1 MQIKKLKDML
11 LDVLNV
17 SKSFADHKALD
28 NVNLHVPEGVIYGLL
43 GPNGAGK
50 TTLIRLINRITAPDA
65 GSIMLNGKEISQKDV
80 EQIGYLPEERGLYK
94 KMKVKEQIVYFAQLK
109 GVRSKDAKVRMNDW
123 CNRFEIPHL
132 LDKKVDELS
141 KGMQQKIQIICTLI
155 HEPQLLI
162 FDEPFSGFDP
172 VNAILLKREILRLK
186 EQGSTFILSTHNMNS
201 VEELCSH
208 LTLINKSQVVLEGE
222 VDAIRHAHKADI
234 LSVTLD
240 HRPKDID
247 PLLIEIIS
255 EKIVVGKTVLKI
267 KKRKPISNRELI
279 TALAGDSEIYGFQ
292 EDIPSMEEIFV
303 QTVSN
308 KQEGSHE

>member
-1 MQIKKLKDML
+1 ML

-17 SKSFADHKALD
+17 SKSFANHQALD
-28 NVNLHVPEGVIYGLL
+28 NVTMHVPEGVIYGLL

-50 TTLIRLINRITAPDA
+50 TTLIRLINRITAPDT
-65 GSIMLNGKEISQKDV
+65 GSILLNGNDIKQKDV

-109 GVRSKDAKVRMNDW
+109 GVKSRDAKNRMVDW

-155 HEPQLLI
+155 HEPKLLI

-186 EQGSTFILSTHNMNS
+186 DEGSTFILSTHNMNS

-222 VDAIRHAHKADI
+222 VDAIRHAHKSDI

-240 HRPKDID
+240 HRPRNID
-247 PLLIEIIS
+247 PGLIDIIG
-255 EKIVVGKTVLKI
+255 EKLVVGKTVLKI
-267 KKRKPISNRELI
+267 KKRKSVSNRELI
-279 TALAGDSEIYGFQ
+279 TALASESEIYGFQ
-292 EDIPSMEEIFV
+292 EEIPSMEEIFV
-303 QTVSN
+303 QTVSK
-308 KQEGSHE
+308 KQEEGHE

>member
-1 MQIKKLKDML
+1 ML

-28 NVNLHVPEGVIYGLL
+28 NVTMHVPEGVIYGLL

-50 TTLIRLINRITAPDA
+50 TTLIRLINRITAPDS
-65 GSIMLNGKEISQKDV
+65 GSIELNGVGIKQKDV

-109 GVRSKDAKVRMNDW
+109 GVKSRDAKNRMTDW
-123 CNRFEIPHL
+123 CDRFEIPHL

-155 HEPQLLI
+155 HEPKLLI

-186 EQGSTFILSTHNMNS
+186 DAGSTFILSTHNMNS

-222 VDAIRHAHKADI
+222 VDAIRHAHKSDI

-240 HRPKDID
+240 QRPRNID
-247 PLLIEIIS
+247 PELIDIIG
-255 EKIVVGKTVLKI
+255 EKLVVGKTVLKI
-267 KKRKPISNRELI
+267 KKRKPVSNRELI
-279 TALAGDSEIYGFQ
+279 TALAGESEIYGFQ
-292 EDIPSMEEIFV
+292 EEIPSMEEIFV
-303 QTVSN
+303 QTVSK
-308 KQEGSHE
+308 KQEEGHE